1 LDGNAGTPV
10 PNGARPLA
18 GNFTD
23 SIDRLAVEKDNK
35 EELYKKIGSGSYQAV
50 IIVKRFH
57 HHMFNVYVYP

>member
-1 LDGNAGTPV
+1 LGENAGTPV

-35 EELYKKIGSGSYQAV
+35 EEQL
-50 IIVKRFH
+50 
-57 HHMFNVYVYP
+57 